1 MRKLIGRFRR
11 TSFRPVK
18 RVYFD
23 DTKGYR
29 IYLLRNNSSNGNANT
44 NDASNNNNT
53 MNNMP

>member
-29 IYLLRNNSSNGNANT
+29 IYLLRNNSTNCNANT
-44 NDASNNNNT
+44 NDVSNNNT

>member
-44 NDASNNNNT
+44 NDVSNNNT